1 MARNL
6 SRRHFIGALAAAGAG
21 SVAFQH
27 RLAGLQTAPAQR
39 ITDVHHHFYPPDFIQ
54 AWLKAPPKGEPPMPP
69 PVQMWTPARSLEQ
82 MDKTGV
88 TRAMLSTSIR
98 VNTLGQ
104 SQAESRDIVRRYNEF
119 GIGLTQKH
127 PGRFGLFGIL
137 PMPDVEGSLLEIRHV
152 LDTLKADGISL
163 FTNYGAR
170 WLGNQEFR
178 PVLEELN
185 RRGTVVYT
193 HPVTPGCCG
202 NLLPIN
208 DAVIEYPHDTTRA
221 VLDLLISGTFARYRN
236 IRWIFS
242 HGGGTVPMLAGR
254 IKSLAPANIKNLAEV
269 APQGVDAEL
278 KRLYFEIAN
287 AGWPATMAALL
298 AYMPVSQV
306 LFGTDFPFLTL
317 GENLESLRANKL
329 TPEQLRQIEG
339 GNAEA
344 LLRRAS

>member
-1 MARNL
+1 
-6 SRRHFIGALAAAGAG
+6 
-21 SVAFQH
+21 
-27 RLAGLQTAPAQR
+27 
-39 ITDVHHHFYPPDFIQ
+39 
-54 AWLKAPPKGEPPMPP
+54 
-69 PVQMWTPARSLEQ
+69 
-82 MDKTGV
+82 
-88 TRAMLSTSIR
+88 
-98 VNTLGQ
+98 
-104 SQAESRDIVRRYNEF
+104 
-119 GIGLTQKH
+119 
-127 PGRFGLFGIL
+127 
-137 PMPDVEGSLLEIRHV
+137 MPDVEGSLLEIRHV

-163 FTNYGAR
+163 FTNYGER
-170 WLGNQEFR
+170 WLGHPEFR

-202 NLLPIN
+202 NLLAIN

-254 IKSLAPANIKNLAEV
+254 IKSLAPREIKNLAEV

-287 AGWPATMAALL
+287 AGWPASMAALL
-298 AYMPVSQV
+298 AYMPISQV

-317 GENLESLRANKL
+317 GQNLEALRANKL
-329 TPEQLRQIEG
+329 SGEQLRQVEG
-339 GNAEA
+339 ANAAA
-344 LLRRAS
+344 LLQRAA

>member
-1 MARNL
+1 MSRHL
-6 SRRHFIGALAAAGAG
+6 SRRRFIGTLGAAGVGA
-21 SVAFQH
+21 VAFQD
-27 RLAGLQTAPAQR
+27 RLAGLQTAPANR

-54 AWLKAPPKGEPPMPP
+54 AWLKSPPKGEPPMPP
-69 PVQMWTPARSLEQ
+69 PVQKWTPAVSLAQ
-82 MDKTGV
+82 MDKSGV
-88 TRAMLSTSIR
+88 AKAMLSTSIR

-104 SQAESRDIVRRYNEF
+104 SAAESRDIVRRHNEF
-119 GIGLTQKH
+119 GIELTQKH
-127 PGRFGLFGIL
+127 TGRFGLFGIL

-163 FTNYGAR
+163 FTNYGDR
-170 WLGNQEFR
+170 WLGNMAFR

-221 VLDLLISGTFARYRN
+221 VLDLLISGTFAQYRN

-254 IKSLAPANIKNLAEV
+254 IKSLAPANIKNLAEI

-298 AYMPVSQV
+298 AYMPISQV

-317 GENLESLRANKL
+317 GENLEALRANKL
-329 TPEQLRQIEG
+329 GAEQLRQIEG
-339 GNAEA
+339 GNADT